1 MTDFEQQEKTNKEE
15 IKSSPPFSKQIKYFL
30 LFWNGFWSIP
40 LAFLAF
46 LGLGIL
52 GQFFFGEGIGFYDPS
67 FWQAALLAT
76 GEFLFFN
83 SIAFFT
89 LRYCFRH
96 LWKYYNG
103 NSEGFNLRSQK
114 MQVTNQS
121 KEDFDQLQP
130 WQKLF
135 LLVFLYCFF
144 IAALVSL
151 YKAHV

>member
-1 MTDFEQQEKTNKEE
+1 MVDYEQQGSNQ
-15 IKSSPPFSKQIKYFL
+15 KQEHSGTPLGKRLKYFL
-30 LFWNGFWSIP
+30 LFWNGFWSVP
-40 LAFLAF
+40 LSFLAF
-46 LGLGIL
+46 LGLGIA
-52 GQFFFGEGIGFYDPS
+52 GQYFFGEGIGFYDPS

-83 SIAFFT
+83 SVAFFT
-89 LRYCFRH
+89 LRFCFRH
-96 LWKYYNG
+96 LWKYYKG
-103 NSEGFNLRSQK
+103 NNQGFNVRANK
-114 MQVTNQS
+114 MEVSNQS

>member
-1 MTDFEQQEKTNKEE
+1 MVEHENMEQGKQQGQ
-15 IKSSPPFSKQIKYFL
+15 SSLKKLKYFL

-40 LAFLAF
+40 LSFLAF
-46 LGLGIL
+46 FGLGIL
-52 GQFFFGEGIGFYDPS
+52 GQYLFGEGVGFYDPS

-89 LRYCFRH
+89 LRFCFRH
-96 LWKYYNG
+96 LWKYYKG
-103 NSEGFNLRSQK
+103 NKEFNVRSQK
-114 MQVTNQS
+114 LEVSNRS
-121 KEDFDQLQP
+121 KDDFDNLQA